1 MSLRETYVKYFPF
14 SARTLLEEAKARALS
29 AEASQGLFF
38 RDSRD
43 VYRPT
48 EVSDYYDAY
57 YDNDMVRA
65 PIDDLVESA
74 LGQGYYT
81 TIESEANKANK
92 QLCDDFGAHF
102 NLDDL
107 LVNIGKEV
115 MIAGF
120 CPVETKFDSNGFE
133 KTALKIV
140 HPTTVL
146 EIEQTGAEPLTITR
160 ILQKPSLNKK
170 GPTIQGKDLAWFI
183 YGRVG
188 NDPRGVSYVRTLLN
202 ILNILDTSTDNVDL
216 ILDRYIAPIG
226 IWKQQRGREIETLK
240 RAVLERESGEDI
252 FIGDLTAEE
261 MAEKIVEFISIDPRV
276 PFWEYIEY
284 LDRRIYAYTRSNNL
298 WYSKD
303 ATVASA
309 ETLDDIVD
317 RHKGALQRAVKRAV
331 ERYWYGPLV
340 VKEYGEA
347 AEVPKLNFGKEQ
359 TGIEDIQIEP
369 FITAGLTAQ
378 DAEGPYLVRNQ
389 YYDLIAQMG
398 FTLAEPEIIG
408 PPEIPEQEEE
418 PEEGEDREE
427 KYDVSIRRRSQ
438 TIDEDGSHDGHDNC

>member
-1 MSLRETYVKYFPF
+1 MVKLFGYDIRRPWH
-14 SARTLLEEAKARALS
+14 RLEEAKAAALS

-43 VYRPT
+43 VYRVT

-74 LGQGYYT
+74 LGQGWYT
-81 TIESEANKANK
+81 TVEDESNKSSK
-92 QLCDDFGAHF
+92 QLCDDFGAFF

-107 LVNIGKEV
+107 LVNIGKET

-120 CPVETKFDSNGFE
+120 CPVETRALTDDFKDI
-133 KTALKIV
+133 ALKIV
-140 HPTTVL
+140 HPNTVH
-146 EIEQTGAEPLTITR
+146 EIGQTGAEPLTITW
-160 ILQKPSLNKK
+160 LQQKPALNKP
-170 GPTIQGKDLAWFI
+170 GPKIEGKYLAWFI

-202 ILNILDTSTDNVDL
+202 LLNILDSATANVDL

-226 IWKQQRGREIETLK
+226 IWKQQRGRDIESLK
-240 RAVLERESGEDI
+240 RAVLNRESGEDI

-261 MAEKIVEFISIDPRV
+261 MAEDIVKFISIDPRV
-276 PFWEYIEY
+276 PFWDYIEY
-284 LDRRIYAYTRSNNL
+284 LDRRAYGYSRSNNL

-317 RHKGALQRAVKRAV
+317 RHKGALQRAVKRTV
-331 ERYWYGPLV
+331 ERYWYTPLTV
-340 VKEYGEA
+340 NTYGED
-347 AEVPKLNFGKEQ
+347 AEIPKLNFGQEQ
-359 TGIEDIQIEP
+359 TGLEDIQIEP
-369 FITAGLTAQ
+369 FLTAGLTSM
-378 DAEGPYLVRNQ
+378 DATGPYLTRNQ

-408 PPEIPEQEEE
+408 PAPIPEKEEEE
-418 PEEGEDREE
+418 PQGEREE
-427 KYDVSIRRRSQ
+427 KYSVSVKLEAQ
-438 TIDEDGSHDGHDNC
+438 TDSDDDSGGSHSH

>member
-1 MSLRETYVKYFPF
+1 MVNIFGYDIRNPF
-14 SARTLLEEAKARALS
+14 HRLEEAKARALS

-43 VYRPT
+43 VYRVT
-48 EVSDYYDAY
+48 EVRDYYDAY

-81 TIESEANKANK
+81 TVETSQGEKSK
-92 QLCDDFGAHF
+92 ELCDEFGAFF
-102 NLDDL
+102 NLDDF
-107 LVNIGKEV
+107 LVNIGKET

-120 CPVETKFDSNGFE
+120 LPVETKALTNDFE
-133 KTALKIV
+133 NAVLKIV

-146 EIEQTGAEPLTITR
+146 EVETTGTEPLTITAVQ
-160 ILQKPSLNKK
+160 QKPSLNKK
-170 GPTIQGKDLAWFI
+170 GPKLEGKDIGYFL

-188 NDPRGVSYVRTLLN
+188 NDPRGVSYVRTMLTV
-202 ILNILDTSTDNVDL
+202 LNILDTSTDNVDL

-226 IWKQQRGREIETLK
+226 IWKQQRGREIASLK
-240 RAVLERESGEDI
+240 NAVLNRESGEDI

-261 MAEKIVEFISIDPRV
+261 MEQKIVEFIAIDPRV

-284 LDRRIYAYTRSNNL
+284 LDRRVYAYTRSNNL

-331 ERYWYGPLV
+331 ERYWYTPLV
-340 VKEYGEA
+340 VNAFGEA

-359 TGIEDIQIEP
+359 TGLEDIDVAP
-369 FITAGLTAQ
+369 FITAGLTSMDAQ
-378 DAEGPYLVRNQ
+378 GPYLTRNQ
-389 YYDLIAQMG
+389 FYDLMSQFG
-398 FTLAEPEIIG
+398 LTLPEPVMIG
-408 PPEIPEQEEE
+408 PPEIQE
-418 PEEGEDREE
+418 PERE
-427 KYDVSIRRRSQ
+427 
-438 TIDEDGSHDGHDNC
+438 DEDGEDATEFIVHVGRREATHEEEDC